1 MAKLDTNIVVLGVSA
16 LYVLFFFPTGLM
28 LLTYAFAVGV
38 FVLQNSIV
46 SAAGVFI
53 FMIALRMLSSLLT
66 PTVVS
71 APKASGREGFQAKDP
86 ISIHQR
92 IAAVKAAAPPATGMA
107 PGELTGVLETSRILD
122 TMQIADIAPE
132 EAGAALAPAPAPL
145 KAAATRI
152 RTPDEGFVPAQPSPD
167 AAPKPTPYLQAGPD
181 KDAETTALAPSG
193 ASLTVAQPAG
203 DVSSTT
209 TGPATV

>member
-28 LLTYAFAVGV
+28 ILTYAFAIGV
-38 FVLQNSIV
+38 FLTQKSII

-53 FMIALRMLSSLLT
+53 FMIALRMLSTLLT

-71 APKASGREGFQAKDP
+71 TGKASKQEGFQQKDP

-92 IAAVKAAAPPATGMA
+92 IATVKAAPPKDGMG
-107 PGELTGVLETSRILD
+107 PDELTGVLESSNILD

-132 EAGAALAPAPAPL
+132 DAGAALAPAPAPL
-145 KAAATRI
+145 KAASRI

-167 AAPKPTPYLQAGPD
+167 SAPKPTPYLQDGPD
-181 KDAETTALAPSG
+181 TEAELTALAPSG
-193 ASLTVAQPAG
+193 TSLTTTQPAS
-203 DVSSTT
+203 DIPSTT